1 MLVAFSD
8 ANCPKENKLVNKHPM
23 YLVILVL
30 LSFPQTSGLS
40 TWIGRQMLSLSSLPY
55 WAVTLLACI
64 LVSLVTEFVSNPAT
78 ITIFLPILCSMVSKN
93 YGIFSLLF
101 SHRPMGMF
109 QDGRVLAF
117 GCHETL
123 PWFPNY
129 WSAVLCLEGFNSA
142 WQKILICNFST
153 DKFN

>member
-1 MLVAFSD
+1 MQTA
-8 ANCPKENKLVNKHPM
+8 PKRRICFKKYTK

-30 LSFPQTSGLS
+30 LTFLQTSGLS

-93 YGIFSLLF
+93 NDIFSLLF
-101 SHRPMGMF
+101 PDRLLGMF
-109 QDGRVLAF
+109 QDVRVLA
-117 GCHETL
+117 
-123 PWFPNY
+123 
-129 WSAVLCLEGFNSA
+129 LCLPSPGSQLDAFVSLGKIINPGNQKHILAPRNLFNTFQSENS
-142 WQKILICNFST
+142 C
-153 DKFN
+153 

>member
-1 MLVAFSD
+1 MGFSD
-8 ANCPKENKLVNKHPM
+8 ANCPKQKNLFYKHAN

-78 ITIFLPILCSMVSKN
+78 ITIFLPILCSMVSEN
-93 YGIFSLLF
+93 SDIFSLSF
-101 SHRPMGMF
+101 YNGP
-109 QDGRVLAF
+109 
-117 GCHETL
+117 
-123 PWFPNY
+123 
-129 WSAVLCLEGFNSA
+129 AVTGEKKSCLLLYDVKHNAGHVS
-142 WQKILICNFST
+142 LL
-153 DKFN
+153 

>member
-1 MLVAFSD
+1 M
-8 ANCPKENKLVNKHPM
+8 
-23 YLVILVL
+23 L

-93 YGIFSLLF
+93 NDIFSLLF
-101 SHRPMGMF
+101 PNRLMGMF
-109 QDGRVLAF
+109 QYVSVLALWS
-117 GCHETL
+117 HETQ
-123 PWFPNY
+123 PWFPSY
-129 WSAVLCLEGFNSA
+129 CSAVLGLGKLINLGSQKHILAPRNLFNTS
-142 WQKILICNFST
+142 
-153 DKFN
+153 

>member
-1 MLVAFSD
+1 M
-8 ANCPKENKLVNKHPM
+8 
-23 YLVILVL
+23 L

-93 YGIFSLLF
+93 NDIFSLLF
-101 SHRPMGMF
+101 PDRLVGMC
-109 QDGRVLAF
+109 QDVRVLALWS
-117 GCHETL
+117 HETQ
-123 PWFPNY
+123 PQFPSY
-129 WSAVLCLEGFNSA
+129 CSAVSGLGKPINSGSQKHILAPRNLFSTSQTKWKHSSCAEGF
-142 WQKILICNFST
+142 T
-153 DKFN
+153 V